1 MAHPHSAMLAL
12 LLWHYLQAVIAVIGM
27 GFIGMI
33 VWGVAERD
41 YWLAV
46 GATGAAAAILWI
58 AGMM

>member
-1 MAHPHSAMLAL
+1 MTHPHSAMLSL
-12 LLWHYLQAVIAVIGM
+12 LLWHYLQAVIAVVGL
-27 GFIGMI
+27 GVVGMI

-46 GATGAAAAILWI
+46 GSTGAAAAILWI

>member
-1 MAHPHSAMLAL
+1 MLAL
-12 LLWHYLQAVIAVIGM
+12 LLWHYLQAVIAVVGL
-27 GFIGMI
+27 GFLGMI
-33 VWGVAERD
+33 VWGIAERD